1 MSKNE
6 LFLQL
11 FFILITATLIAL
23 FAVKLYPKDLLK
35 AKPVH
40 AQVLIRPIPS
50 TTAVVGAKLESIAPP
65 TKLSITSIDLNLT
78 IAPAQ
83 ILDNEWELFDDKV
96 SWLSTSQTVGEGNV
110 ILYAH
115 NRAGLFGGL
124 HTTSIG
130 DEIHIE
136 QNGKVHTYV
145 ISEKRKVTP
154 QDIDA
159 VLSDSK
165 RLTLYTCEGIFD
177 EKRLVVI
184 AVPKSS

>member
-11 FFILITATLIAL
+11 FFILVTATLIAL

-35 AKPVH
+35 PKPVH

-50 TTAVVGAKLESIAPP
+50 KTTVGARLESVTPP
-65 TKLSITSIDLNLT
+65 TKLSINSIDLSLT

-83 ILDNEWELFDDKV
+83 ILNNEWELFDDKV
-96 SWLSTSQTVGEGNV
+96 SWLSSSQTVGNGNV

-115 NRAGLFGGL
+115 NRVGLFGGL
-124 HTTSIG
+124 HAASIG

-136 QNGKVHTYV
+136 QNGKIYTYI
-145 ISEKRKVTP
+145 ISEKRKVVP

-159 VLSDSK
+159 VLSDSN

-177 EKRLVVI
+177 EKRLVII
-184 AVPKSS
+184 AKPKK